1 MFAFCSIPVCRN
13 GRIEAAA
20 LDGFDYFLNMNK
32 RSGQL
37 KGYNVLERQ
46 VIVGNDGT
54 TATECYLARRED
66 QAAANAF
73 AFPYNTLEAETDC
86 DGRVVPC
93 YGHGLTEY
101 LSWQKTPTFVPTGSI
116 EIYGAV
122 PATYSVQ
129 LSIKRYTA
137 RGGCWGINNKAD
149 YLQFV
154 GYDVLSGWFIL
165 SEAECSLQCGV
176 ATSVNL
182 DFLLDPEK
190 NKKAPNWNEGGVA
203 WDEPTLTLQCVDI

>member
-20 LDGFDYFLNMNK
+20 LDGFDYYLSMNK
-32 RSGQL
+32 LSGQS
-37 KGYNVLERQ
+37 KGYNVLQRQ

-66 QAAANAF
+66 QATAAKF
-73 AFPYNTLEAETDC
+73 AFPYNTTENETDC
-86 DGRVVPC
+86 AGRVVSC
-93 YGHGLTEY
+93 RGHGLTDY
-101 LSWQKTPTFVPTGSI
+101 LSWEKTAKFVPTGSI

-129 LSIKRYTA
+129 LLIKRYEA

-149 YLQFV
+149 YLQLV

-165 SEAECSLQCGV
+165 SEVECSLQCGV

-190 NKKAPNWNEGGVA
+190 NDKAPDWNADGVA
-203 WDEPTLTLQCVDI
+203 WDEPTLTLQCLG